1 MMTAPLALNRKL
13 VDALYVEAM
22 LLADEARSYFDANGR
37 TERDALP
44 ALHRVGFSC
53 ESLRVT
59 TRLMHVIA
67 WLLTRRAVDA
77 GEISEMQ
84 AAAPERRLGRSQG
97 HDPETVAALP
107 ETARQIIAA
116 TSDLHARVAR
126 MDREMARPPVP
137 FSPAQGLMQR
147 LQAAF

>member
-1 MMTAPLALNRKL
+1 MITAPLVLNRKL

-22 LLADEARSYFDANGR
+22 LLADEARSYFDLNGR
-37 TERDALP
+37 DERDALP
-44 ALHRVGFSC
+44 PLHRVGFSC

-84 AAAPERRLGRSQG
+84 ASAPERRLGRSQG

-107 ETARQIIAA
+107 ETARQIIDA
-116 TSDLHARVAR
+116 TSDLYARVAR
-126 MDREMARPPVP
+126 MDREMARPSMP